1 MLTLIGMHC
10 EMNYRLT
17 ESAKA
22 AIEADEMGVALLSLC
37 RKGEIE

>member
-1 MLTLIGMHC
+1 MLTLVGMHYG
-10 EMNYRLT
+10 MNYRST

-22 AIEADEMGVALLSLC
+22 SIEADEMGVALLSLC